1 MEREKGIDVTRK
13 AIVVGAGIAGLT
25 AAYRLQQYGLEVKVL
40 ESSPR
45 VGGRMSTDRAHGH
58 IVDRG
63 AQFLT
68 TRYSTMMP
76 LIRELGLQEEVVPTA
91 PYQVIVKNGLMQRL
105 KLDNLW
111 ARLGYAVKNVG
122 GPWNVAKLLANGSPF
137 LVLKEKRKDDYTLWE
152 TYDDEDA
159 SQWWAHKFGL
169 EGVEYLL
176 EPLFEGFF
184 FHPPE
189 GASKALALLIASF
202 NMAKGEILTMKRGLG
217 SVTEALAAQLDVE
230 LNTPVLEVRRRHG
243 TKPLVVTG
251 SGAFETDYV
260 VLAAPAPIAQQI
272 LAEPTPFEKELLETP
287 YASTIVVT
295 IATSKNWSKSV
306 KALRGAYGLLIPR
319 QERDLV
325 GAIGIETNKCAS
337 HTEAGELLNI
347 MTEGVQS
354 PELMD
359 KSDEEILD
367 LVLRDLEAYFPGVS
381 ESVTYST
388 VIRWKHAQTKSP
400 VGRARLVGGYRR
412 KVSHSLPVVL
422 AGDYMGI
429 GSTDS
434 AAQTGCWAAEAIRD
448 HQRVHVPQPRRL
460 EDPRARP
467 EPESAE
473 NAFVAGWRA
482 APVILDGDR

>member
-1 MEREKGIDVTRK
+1 VNVDRK

-25 AAYRLQQYGLEVKVL
+25 AAYRLQKSGFEVKVL
-40 ESSPR
+40 EASSR
-45 VGGRMSTDRAHGH
+45 VGGRMSTDRVHGH

-68 TRYSTMMP
+68 TRYSTMMA
-76 LIRELGLQEEVVPTA
+76 LIKELGLEEEVVPTA
-91 PYQVIVKNGLMQRL
+91 PYHVIVKNGKMQRL

-122 GPWNVAKLLANGSPF
+122 GARNLAKLFVNGSPF
-137 LVLKEKRKDDYTLWE
+137 LVLKEKRKDDYALWE

-159 SQWWAHKFGL
+159 SRWWAHKFGL
-169 EGVEYLL
+169 ESVEYMV

-184 FHPPE
+184 FQPPE

-217 SVTEALAAQLDVE
+217 SVTEALAAELDVE
-230 LNTPVLEVRRRHG
+230 VNTPVLEVRRRYG
-243 TKPLVVTG
+243 MKSVVVTR
-251 SGAFETDYV
+251 SNAFEADYV
-260 VLAAPAPIAQQI
+260 VLATPAPIAKQI
-272 LAEPTPFEKELLETP
+272 LADPTPFEKELLETP

-295 IATSKNWSKSV
+295 IATSKNWSKSI

-319 QERDLV
+319 RERDLV
-325 GAIGIETNKCAS
+325 GAIGIETNKCAT
-337 HTEAGELLNI
+337 HTQAGELLNI

-354 PELMD
+354 PQLMD
-359 KSDEEILD
+359 KPDEEILE
-367 LVLRDLEAYFPGVS
+367 LVLRDLENYFPGVTG
-381 ESVTYST
+381 SVTYST

-412 KVSHSLPVVL
+412 KVSHSLPIVL

-434 AAQTGCWAAEAIRD
+434 AAHTGCWAAEAIRD
-448 HQRVHVPQPRRL
+448 HNRADVPQLHRL
-460 EDPRARP
+460 NDARAQG
-467 EPESAE
+467 EPESVASVS
-473 NAFVAGWRA
+473 AAGWRT

>member
-1 MEREKGIDVTRK
+1 VNVGRK

-25 AAYRLQQYGLEVKVL
+25 AAYRLQKYGFEVKVL
-40 ESSPR
+40 EASSR
-45 VGGRMSTDRAHGH
+45 VGGRMSTDRVHGH

-63 AQFLT
+63 AQFMT

-76 LIRELGLQEEVVPTA
+76 LIKELGLEDEVVPTA
-91 PYQVIVKNGLMQRL
+91 PYHVIVKNGKMQRL

-122 GPWNVAKLLANGSPF
+122 GARNLAKLFVNGSPF
-137 LVLKEKRKDDYTLWE
+137 LVLKEKRKDDYVLWE

-159 SQWWAHKFGL
+159 SRWWAHKFGL
-169 EGVEYLL
+169 ESVEYMI

-202 NMAKGEILTMKRGLG
+202 NMAKGQILTMKRGLG
-217 SVTEALAAQLDVE
+217 SVTEALAAELDVE

-243 TKPLVVTG
+243 MKPVVVTKEN
-251 SGAFETDYV
+251 ALEADYV
-260 VLAAPAPIAQQI
+260 VLATPAPIAKQM

-287 YASTIVVT
+287 YASTVVVT
-295 IATSKNWSKSV
+295 IATSKNWSKRV
-306 KALRGAYGLLIPR
+306 KSLRGAYGLLIPR
-319 QERDLV
+319 QERNLV
-325 GAIGIETNKCAS
+325 GAIGIETNKCPS
-337 HTEAGELLNI
+337 HTSAGELLNI

-359 KSDEEILD
+359 KSDEEILE
-367 LVLRDLEAYFPGVS
+367 LVLRDLENHFPGVTR
-381 ESVTYST
+381 SVIHST

-412 KVSHSLPVVL
+412 KVSHSLPIVL

-434 AAQTGCWAAEAIRD
+434 SAQTGNWAAEAIRD
-448 HQRVHVPQPRRL
+448 HECADVPEPHRL
-460 EDPRARP
+460 DDSRAQP
-467 EPESAE
+467 EPEPDSTASAS
-473 NAFVAGWRA
+473 AVGWRA
-482 APVILDGDR
+482 ASVILDGDR